1 VPHII
6 LGLHFGSMLGEERA
20 LEMIVRH
27 PPKVMVLVV
36 LMPLSGTPMVGVTPP
51 SLEEIGSFFN
61 KARKALPSTP
71 VMLGCAR
78 PMGSLKT
85 EIDKLAVN
93 AGLNGIAY
101 PANGI
106 VEYARQAGLRPC
118 FVNACCGVT
127 W

>member
-1 VPHII
+1 
-6 LGLHFGSMLGEERA
+6 MLGEEHA

-27 PPKVMVLVV
+27 PPRVMVLVV

-51 SLEEIGSFFN
+51 SLEEIESFFN
-61 KARKALPSTP
+61 KARKALPFTP

-78 PMGSLKT
+78 PMGSLKI